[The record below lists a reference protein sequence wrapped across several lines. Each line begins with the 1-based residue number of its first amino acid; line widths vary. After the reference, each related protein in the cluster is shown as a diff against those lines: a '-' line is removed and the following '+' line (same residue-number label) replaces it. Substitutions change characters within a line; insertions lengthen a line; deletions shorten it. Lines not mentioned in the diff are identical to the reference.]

1 MVGGKEKE
9 FFILMQ
15 NHGRVI
21 DMKVN
26 IEMVI
31 KKEKEFIIL
40 QMVVDMM
47 VNGEMIKKKEKE
59 FLFMQKVVIDM
70 KVNGEMI

>member
-1 MVGGKEKE
+1 MMVNGEMVIKKEKE

-26 IEMVI
+26 LEMI
-31 KKEKEFIIL
+31 TLKEKEFIIM
-40 QMVVDMM
+40 QMVI
-47 VNGEMIKKKEKE
+47 EEW
-59 FLFMQKVVIDM
+59 VI
-70 KVNGEMI
+70 I

>member
-1 MVGGKEKE
+1 MIKQKEKEYFMAIMMIDMKVNGEMIKEKEKE
-9 FFILMQ
+9 FIIIMQ

-26 IEMVI
+26 IEMAS

-40 QMVVDMM
+40 QMVI
-47 VNGEMIKKKEKE
+47 EEW
-59 FLFMQKVVIDM
+59 VI
-70 KVNGEMI
+70 I